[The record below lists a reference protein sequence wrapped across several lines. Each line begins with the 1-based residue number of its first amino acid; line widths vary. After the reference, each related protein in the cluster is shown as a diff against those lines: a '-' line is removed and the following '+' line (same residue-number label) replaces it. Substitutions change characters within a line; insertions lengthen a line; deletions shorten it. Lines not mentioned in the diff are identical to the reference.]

1 MGHPTHLNPAH
12 SSKGVTMPANRTKI
26 VCTMGPATE
35 DDEVLAQMIRA
46 GMNVARLNFSHGD
59 HEYHRR
65 NIERFRRVSAEVGAD
80 TAILVDTRGPEI
92 RTGLNRDHER
102 ILLKTNSHVTLTTC
116 PVEGT
121 AERIH
126 ISYDGLPAAVEKGT
140 CIFVDDGLIA
150 LEVEGVHD
158 TEIECRVTNG
168 GMLGE
173 RKGINVPNVVT
184 QMPSVSEQ
192 DRKDIRFACEMGV
205 DAVAASFVC
214 DADAVHEVREICLE
228 AGAPNMYIISKVESA
243 LAVRNF
249 DDILAASDGIMV
261 ARGDLGVEVPPAE
274 VPYLQKRII
283 ERCNQAYKPVITATQ
298 MLESMVNNPRPTR
311 AEVTDVAN
319 AIFDGTDCVMLSGE
333 TAAGH
338 FPLES
343 VRMMSEVCKQAEQHL
358 PERNKYHER
367 VGLEN
372 VSAST
377 GFAAV
382 EIARRVGAS
391 AILCPTK
398 SGRTAR
404 IMSVF
409 RPKFPIIA
417 TTPCKHTVR
426 RTNFYWGVEA
436 VLTTE
441 QDGVAAICYDAL
453 RKARLSKIVRTDDLV
468 VITAGDPISSPLTQ
482 GTEANTNVC
491 MVAQIF

>member
-1 MGHPTHLNPAH
+1 
-12 SSKGVTMPANRTKI
+12 MPANRTKI

-65 NIERFRRVSAEVGAD
+65 NIERFRRVSAEVGVT

-92 RTGLNRDHER
+92 RTGLNRNHEP
-102 ILLKTNSHVTLTTC
+102 ITLNTDSHVTLTTR

-121 AERIH
+121 AECIH
-126 ISYDGLPAAVEKGT
+126 ISYDGLPAAVEQGT
-140 CIFVDDGLIA
+140 RIFVDDGLIA
-150 LEVEGVHD
+150 LEVERVDG
-158 TEIECRVTNG
+158 TEIKCRVTNG
-168 GMLGE
+168 GTVGE

-184 QMPSVSEQ
+184 QMPSVTEQ
-192 DRKDIRFACEMGV
+192 DRDDIRFACEMGV
-205 DAVAASFVC
+205 DAVAASFIC
-214 DADAVHEVREICLE
+214 DADAVREVRSICLE
-228 AGAPNMYIISKVESA
+228 TGAPNMYIISKVESA

-249 DDILAASDGIMV
+249 DEILAASDGIMV

-298 MLESMVNNPRPTR
+298 MLESMVHNPRPTR

-338 FPLES
+338 FPAEA
-343 VRMMSEVCKQAEQHL
+343 VRMMAEVCRQAEQHL
-358 PERNKYHER
+358 PERYIYHEQK
-367 VGLEN
+367 GLEN
-372 VSAST
+372 VSGAT

-382 EIARRVGAS
+382 EIARRVGAV

-417 TTPCKHTVR
+417 TTPYEYTVR
-426 RTNFYWGVEA
+426 RANFYWGVDG
-436 VLTTE
+436 VLTSE
-441 QDGVAAICYDAL
+441 QDGLAPTCYDAL
-453 RKARLSKIVRTDDLV
+453 RKARQAKLVRPDDLV

-491 MVAQIF
+491 MVAQVF